1 MCSYY
6 VFIVVFFFFCSSRR
20 RHTRCALV
28 TGVQTCALPICA
40 TWQGANL
47 KELIQDQCQLGTI
60 DEARLTALGPSVE
73 LEPQMALH
81 MALVLHELGTNA
93 AKYGALSTE
102 EGRIDLNWTI
112 QDGTLHLMW
121 RESGGPAVQP
131 PSRRGFGTML
141 LERSLKSDGGTV
153 QGDYAPEGVTWK
165 ITLPPPDPAE
175 ISLPPPLPNPASTA
189 RRKPPRNWKTGR
201 ATGGERGKRF
211 LVIEDEALVAFELAS
226 ILEDA
231 GAIVEGPAGSAGEAL
246 RIIESTALD
255 GAFLDGN
262 L

>member
-81 MALVLHELGTNA
+81 MALVLHALGTNA

-112 QDGTLHLMW
+112 QDGTLH
-121 RESGGPAVQP
+121 RSEERRVGKECVRTCR
-131 PSRRGFGTML
+131 SRG
-141 LERSLKSDGGTV
+141 
-153 QGDYAPEGVTWK
+153 APYHYK
-165 ITLPPPDPAE
+165 H
-175 ISLPPPLPNPASTA
+175 NN
-189 RRKPPRNWKTGR
+189 KHN
-201 ATGGERGKRF
+201 
-211 LVIEDEALVAFELAS
+211 
-226 ILEDA
+226 
-231 GAIVEGPAGSAGEAL
+231 
-246 RIIESTALD
+246 
-255 GAFLDGN
+255 
-262 L
+262 

>member
-1 MCSYY
+1 
-6 VFIVVFFFFCSSRR
+6 
-20 RHTRCALV
+20 
-28 TGVQTCALPICA
+28 
-40 TWQGANL
+40 
-47 KELIQDQCQLGTI
+47 
-60 DEARLTALGPSVE
+60 
-73 LEPQMALH
+73 MALH

-165 ITLPPPDPAE
+165 ITLPTPDPAE
-175 ISLPPPLPNPASTA
+175 ISLPPPLPNRSEEHTS
-189 RRKPPRNWKTGR
+189 
-201 ATGGERGKRF
+201 
-211 LVIEDEALVAFELAS
+211 ELQS
-226 ILEDA
+226 LM
-231 GAIVEGPAGSAGEAL
+231 
-246 RIIESTALD
+246 RISYAVFCLKKKKK
-255 GAFLDGN
+255 
-262 L
+262 

>member
-1 MCSYY
+1 MRISDWSSD
-6 VFIVVFFFFCSSRR
+6 VCSSD
-20 RHTRCALV
+20 L
-28 TGVQTCALPICA
+28 
-40 TWQGANL
+40 
-47 KELIQDQCQLGTI
+47 
-60 DEARLTALGPSVE
+60 
-73 LEPQMALH
+73 

-165 ITLPPPDPAE
+165 ITLPTPDPAE

-189 RRKPPRNWKTGR
+189 RRKPPRNWNR
-201 ATGGERGKRF
+201 SE
-211 LVIEDEALVAFELAS
+211 EHPYELQS
-226 ILEDA
+226 LM
-231 GAIVEGPAGSAGEAL
+231 
-246 RIIESTALD
+246 R
-255 GAFLDGN
+255 
-262 L
+262 